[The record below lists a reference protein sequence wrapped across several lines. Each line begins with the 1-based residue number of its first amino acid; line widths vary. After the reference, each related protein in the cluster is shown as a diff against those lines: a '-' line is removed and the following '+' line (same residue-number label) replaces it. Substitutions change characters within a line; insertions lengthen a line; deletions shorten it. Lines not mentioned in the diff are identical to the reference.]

1 MDPSMRPEIDAYL
14 RQHGDKYTTEAL
26 RRQLITVGY
35 DAAEI
40 DAALRETEV
49 GRGPQLAKTRASR
62 SRFWLLAISL
72 HMAALALVTIWVF
85 TRSYTYA
92 PFAAVIL
99 GLMLLVG
106 LGISGLIG
114 RSFLPRNGLA
124 VALIVPVISV
134 IGLSGIC
141 LATISGS
148 SIQVPPRPGV
158 IDLQI
163 EPPLS
168 FDGSGVAECYLPEGG
183 FSLYAPDL
191 GTLDGMLVSASLN
204 SAGDPA
210 AQASATGAYRT
221 VYLYLSLLPRVGTGG
236 ETTYISPDEAT
247 FELDAPSD
255 GLSGSVRFDGLIA
268 QLADPLDSGV
278 AAPDP
283 ISGTISWTCE

>member
-26 RRQLITVGY
+26 RRQLITAGY

-72 HMAALALVTIWVF
+72 HLAALALVTTWVF
-85 TRSYTYA
+85 IRSYTYA
-92 PFAAVIL
+92 PIAAIFLAV
-99 GLMLLVG
+99 MLLVG

-114 RSFLPRNGLA
+114 RAFLPRSGLA

-148 SIQVPPRPGV
+148 SIQVPPTPGV
-158 IDLQI
+158 MELRID
-163 EPPLS
+163 PPLS
-168 FDGSGVAECYLPEGG
+168 FDQSGAAECYPQEGA
-183 FSLYAPDL
+183 FSVYAPDL
-191 GTLDGMLVSASLN
+191 GTLDGMLVSASLD
-204 SAGDPA
+204 SAGDPT
-210 AQASATGAYRT
+210 AQASATGAYRA
-221 VYLYLSLLPRVGTGG
+221 VYLYVNLLPRVGTGG
-236 ETTYISPDEAT
+236 GTTYISPDEAT

-255 GLSGSVRFDGLIA
+255 GLSGSVRFEGLIA
-268 QLADPLDSGV
+268 QLADPLGSGV